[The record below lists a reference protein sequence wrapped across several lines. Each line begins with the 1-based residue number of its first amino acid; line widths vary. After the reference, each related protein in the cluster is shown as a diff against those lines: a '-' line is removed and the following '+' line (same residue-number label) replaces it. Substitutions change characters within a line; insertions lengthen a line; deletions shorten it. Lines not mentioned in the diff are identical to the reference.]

1 MWLLERVAAVRQ
13 QMEAHPAGKCR
24 MHMEGDKD
32 YGENWFY
39 RNGKYRLCDH
49 AKPAEQI

>member
-13 QMEAHPAGKCR
+13 QMEDHRQGSAR
-24 MHMEGDKD
+24 WQMEGDKD